1 MARLAIALALVLVA
15 ACVPRLA
22 PEGPGARPP
31 ALAPESLITADGL
44 ALPMRQWLPK
54 AGAPSAVI
62 LALHGFND
70 YSNAFE
76 RAGRVWAQ
84 RGIATYAYD
93 QRGFG
98 EAPYHGLWP
107 GRAALVGDVRTATR
121 LLRERH
127 RDAPVYLLGD
137 SMGGAVA
144 ITALTSRDP
153 PPVDGLILVAPA
165 VWGRDTMPVLYRA
178 SLWLAARMVPG
189 LKVSGG
195 GLGIQASDNI
205 EMLRALG
212 RDPLVIKKTR
222 IDAIEGLVDLMDR
235 ALAAAPAL
243 DVPLLLLY
251 GENDEIIPE
260 EPILRFL
267 DRLPPQARERQRR
280 ALYEDG
286 WHMLLRD
293 LQAEVVLEDV
303 ARWVADP
310 DAPLPSGAERRA
322 LARLRTDK
330 PS

>member
-1 MARLAIALALVLVA
+1 MVRLAAALGLVLLA

-22 PEGPGARPP
+22 PEGPGGRPP
-31 ALAPESLITADGL
+31 ALADETLITLDGL
-44 ALPMRQWLPK
+44 ALPLRRWLPEQ
-54 AGAPSAVI
+54 GAPHTVI

-70 YSNAFE
+70 YSSAFE
-76 RAGRVWAQ
+76 AAGRAWAE

-98 EAPYHGLWP
+98 DAPYRGLWP
-107 GRAALVGDVRTATR
+107 GEAALVRDVRTATR
-121 LLRERH
+121 LLRQRH
-127 RDAPVYLLGD
+127 PDAPIYLLGD

-144 ITALTSRDP
+144 VTALTATDP
-153 PPVDGLILVAPA
+153 PPVEGLILVAPA

-178 SLWLAARMVPG
+178 SLWLGARTVPG

-195 GLGIQASDNI
+195 GLEIQASDNI

-212 RDPLVIKKTR
+212 RDPLVIKETR

-267 DRLPPQARERQRR
+267 QRLPPQARERQRR
-280 ALYEDG
+280 ALYKDG

-293 LQAEVVLEDV
+293 LQGEIVIEDV
-303 ARWVADP
+303 AQWVADP
-310 DAPLPSGAERRA
+310 AAPLPSGAEHRA
-322 LARLRTDK
+322 LARLKTG
-330 PS
+330 S